1 MLLHYAQNSRAVRV
15 AWLLEELNLPYTIKK
30 YKLGDK
36 EMREERYKKLNP
48 LGRVPTLEDDE
59 LIISESGAIIQYI
72 ISKYG
77 NNQFIPEIN
86 TSFKNNSDFN
96 STYALRYSFEQDK
109 SVDLYYSNA
118 PGIQDIGQLLEN
130 KEFRFGIKLNFLY

>member
-36 EMREERYKKLNP
+36 EMREESYKKLNP
-48 LGRVPTLEDDE
+48 LGRVPTLEDNE

-86 TSFKNNSDFN
+86 S
-96 STYALRYSFEQDK
+96 
-109 SVDLYYSNA
+109 
-118 PGIQDIGQLLEN
+118 
-130 KEFRFGIKLNFLY
+130 KEFPSYLQWFHYAEGMIMPQMNIIVVETIFLPPEKRNEVNPVSYTHLTLPTKA

>member
-36 EMREERYKKLNP
+36 EMREESYKKLNP
-48 LGRVPTLEDDE
+48 LGRVPTLEDGE
-59 LIISESGAIIQYI
+59 LTISESGAIIQYI

-86 TSFKNNSDFN
+86 INSIPIESSLLLKFFKLF
-96 STYALRYSFEQDK
+96 RYSSINVTGVLLFLILLKLKK
-109 SVDLYYSNA
+109 SAVIPSSEVIALNKHIYS
-118 PGIQDIGQLLEN
+118 
-130 KEFRFGIKLNFLY
+130 